1 VSGVKSL
8 PNASLNIYECANRIF
23 HSMKIIDR
31 SAVVTASIGLA
42 VSIYLSIVKL
52 ANKDVLCFEGMGD
65 CQVVTNS
72 AYSVWRG
79 IPVAYLGVAGY
90 IIILGLIFLKQRQ
103 KHESSSIMLA
113 LFGITTFGAL
123 YSLYLTYV
131 ELFIIHSVCPW
142 CLASAIAMLLLFIY
156 SASMLGKSKFLN
168 NNH

>member
-1 VSGVKSL
+1 M
-8 PNASLNIYECANRIF
+8 N
-23 HSMKIIDR
+23 KIDLA
-31 SAVVTASIGLA
+31 AVVTAIIGLA

-52 ANKDVLCFEGMGD
+52 TNKDVLCFEGMGD
-65 CQVVTNS
+65 CQIVTNS

-90 IIILGLIFLKQRQ
+90 LLILGLIYIKQMQ

-113 LFGITTFGAL
+113 LFGITAFGAL

-142 CLASAIAMLLLFIY
+142 CLASAVAMLLLFIY
-156 SASMLGKSKFLN
+156 SAIMLGKSKLLTN
-168 NNH
+168 IH